1 MSASRTLHISQRLQ
15 QAETC
20 KLSEFT
26 RTASCTMG
34 KDHEE
39 ENLNTYNSSGDDKD
53 LINNGAKMVFLMLY
67 KNKKKK
73 SCRVRKPE

>member
-1 MSASRTLHISQRLQ
+1 
-15 QAETC
+15 
-20 KLSEFT
+20 
-26 RTASCTMG
+26 MG